1 METIARNLLI
11 LKQFEEISQKFKREK
26 IDYILLKGIAL
37 ITLFPEY
44 IKYRQMEDIDLL
56 IKPEHLKLAK
66 LVLMSMGYKKAKQDP
81 YAFWREGSFAYVDLC
96 DGFWYLNKKE
106 NQELW
111 KNRMKNFLSYEDFFI
126 HTIAHSY
133 IHHSEIDEKWL
144 SDINIIC
151 SKWQKKINW
160 SEVED
165 KLKKYGIKPDNKFV
179 NLRIPLKG
187 HLARFFLLPIKK
199 KFVYI
204 TKTFFPENEFIKNRY
219 DVKNFWSLIFWRI
232 FRPVELILK
241 TCKIAVMFCVD
252 KLRFLY

>member
-11 LKQFEEISQKFKREK
+11 LKQFEEISQKFQREK

-56 IKPEHLKLAK
+56 IKPEQLKLAK
-66 LVLMSMGYKKAKQDP
+66 IVLMSMGYKKAKQDP
-81 YAFWREGSFAYVDLC
+81 YAFWRQDSPAYVDLC

-106 NQELW
+106 NQKLW
-111 KNRMKNFLSYEDFFI
+111 EGKKTNFLSPEDFFV
-126 HTIAHSY
+126 HTVAHSF
-133 IHHSEIDEKWL
+133 IHHSEIDERWL
-144 SDINIIC
+144 SDINLLR

-160 SEVED
+160 AEVES
-165 KLKKYGIKPDNKFV
+165 KLKKYGIKTDNKFV
-179 NLRIPLKG
+179 TLEIPLKG
-187 HLARFFLLPIKK
+187 HLARFFLLPFKK
-199 KFVYI
+199 KFFYI
-204 TKTFFPENEFIKNRY
+204 IKTFFPEDEFIKNRY
-219 DVKNFWSLIFWRI
+219 DVKNYWSLIFWRF

-241 TCKIAVMFCVD
+241 TCKIVVMFCID